1 MSDVSNQ
8 WRGMRARSMGQTFE
22 AIIDAG
28 CAWYR
33 ERGLAY
39 IEKTPEPMRPLRAP
53 NSKGQFLACYTKAA
67 QPDYKGTILGGRSI
81 VIEAKHTDSGRI
93 DQSRTSSEQME
104 ALATHYGLGGL
115 AFVLVSFGLTEY
127 FMVPWLTWRDMKELF
142 GRKYLTPNDIRD
154 YEVYAP
160 LSTLLMLEK
169 VVGRKV
175 TE

>member
-104 ALATHYGLGGL
+104 ALATLWAWRIGIRIGELWTDGVFHGAMADLAGHEGIVRSEISDSQRYPGL
-115 AFVLVSFGLTEY
+115 
-127 FMVPWLTWRDMKELF
+127 
-142 GRKYLTPNDIRD
+142 
-154 YEVYAP
+154 
-160 LSTLLMLEK
+160 
-169 VVGRKV
+169 
-175 TE
+175 